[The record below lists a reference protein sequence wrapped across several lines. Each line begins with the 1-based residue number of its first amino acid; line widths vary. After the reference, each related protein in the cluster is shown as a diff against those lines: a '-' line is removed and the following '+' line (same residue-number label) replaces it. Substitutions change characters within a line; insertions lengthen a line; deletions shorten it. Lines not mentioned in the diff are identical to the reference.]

1 MKRHILLACATLCG
15 TASAQSSVTIYGIA
29 DAMLTRGN
37 GSLSHKTALASGGP
51 GTGNF

>member
-29 DAMLTRGN
+29 DAMLTN
-37 GSLSHKTALASGGP
+37 GSTTAANTRSRGLDLGIRHS
-51 GTGNF
+51 F